1 MIWLTWRQF
10 RTQALVG
17 LTALALI
24 ATYLIILGEQIRH
37 SYDAG
42 AAQCAKGACGGVMN
56 AFTSRYNLQ
65 VTILGGALIAVPAV
79 AGMFWGVPLI
89 TRELE
94 AGTHRLAWNQSV
106 TRGRWLAT
114 KLGFVG
120 LLSVAFAGLFSVLLT
135 WAVSPIDAVND
146 NRFEPLLFDSRNIV
160 PLAYTAFAFLLGTT
174 FGLFIRRTV
183 PAMAAALVVFA
194 VVQGVVPTLVRPDY
208 VTPVSETVPLNAS
221 EVSKLSFFGAYG
233 SVGGVSVP
241 GGPWVVSTSDVLD
254 SGGKDVGHTS
264 WWSYCVNVASPQA
277 LPSCIAKEDVHVNV
291 TAQPAN
297 RYWPFQWYEAAVFG
311 AAAVLLAGLCFWRI
325 HRRLT

>member
-17 LTALALI
+17 FGALGVLAI
-24 ATYLIILGEQIRH
+24 YLIILGEQIRH
-37 SYDAG
+37 SYEADA
-42 AAQCAKGACGGVMN
+42 AECARGACGGVMS
-56 AFTSRYNLQ
+56 AFTSQYGLR
-65 VTILGGALIAVPAV
+65 VTILGDALIVAPAV

-120 LLSVAFAGLFSVLLT
+120 LLGVAFAGIYSALLT
-135 WAVSPIDAVND
+135 WAASPIDAVDD

-160 PLAYTAFAFLLGTT
+160 PLAYTAFAFLLGTSC
-174 FGLFIRRTV
+174 GLFIRRTV

-194 VVQGVVPTLVRPDY
+194 VVQGVVPTLARPNY
-208 VTPVSETVPLNAS
+208 LTPVSATVPLNRS
-221 EVSKLSFFGAYG
+221 EVGKLSFFGIYG
-233 SVGGVSVP
+233 TVGGVSVP

-254 SGGKDVGHTS
+254 SAGQDVGHTS
-264 WWSYCVNVASPQA
+264 WWSYCVNAASPQT
-277 LPSCIAKEDVHVNV
+277 LPSCIAKENVHVDV
-291 TAQPAN
+291 AIQPAN
-297 RYWPFQWYEAAVFG
+297 RYWPFQWYETAAFTG
-311 AAAVLLAGLCFWRI
+311 AAALLAALCFWRV